1 MIKVFKKKEKRT
13 GNLNMN
19 EVISCKAQR
28 MSNTRPSYHFKMIKN
43 SPKQDTST
51 QIIWLIY
58 AHSDIITVLT
68 ASLC

>member
-1 MIKVFKKKEKRT
+1 
-13 GNLNMN
+13 MN

-28 MSNTRPSYHFKMIKN
+28 MSTTRPSTYHFKMIKN
-43 SPKQDTST
+43 SPKTGYIHT